1 MKKMRKG
8 GLSNL
13 AVSVIW
19 LLLVSGFLLAVF
31 QATGADSV
39 DGAFTIAKNKAT
51 QYAECVPTGEC
62 GLLSILKDLGG
73 EGPNFDL
80 ESNSGEIVYDDN
92 GEIIYDDNGEPIE
105 SPVVEQ
111 GETISREIR
120 GYRGPVK
127 GEPYVNEAG
136 LVNKEEALELLV
148 NIPVKEESKVDYAR
162 SEWKHWS
169 SAGRSCWDTRELI
182 LLRDAK
188 PGTVIFIDKQKNTTT
203 DESQACGI
211 GKMVEEDGKTKLN
224 TENSGEWIDP
234 YSGRKITSS
243 SDIDIDHIIPLS
255 YAAKNGG
262 QEWTSEVKEQFANDP
277 DNLLATSAKENR
289 SKGDKGPG
297 SYMPSYKPYRCQYSK
312 AFTKIANKYQL
323 SIQKA
328 DYEVLE
334 KTLKECQI

>member
-1 MKKMRKG
+1 MKKRGKG

-13 AVSVIW
+13 AISGIW
-19 LLLVSGFLLAVF
+19 LLLVSGFLLAAF

-39 DGAFTIAKNKAT
+39 NGALTIAKNKAT
-51 QYAECVPTGEC
+51 QYAECIPTGEC

-80 ESNSGEIVYDDN
+80 GSNSGEIVYDDN
-92 GEIIYDDNGEPIE
+92 GEPIE
-105 SPVVEQ
+105 SHESPVEQ

-136 LVNKEEALELLV
+136 LVNKEEALELLA
-148 NIPVKEESKVDYAR
+148 NISVKEESEVDYAR

-169 SAGRSCWDTRELI
+169 STGRSCWDTRELI

-211 GKMVEEDGKTKLN
+211 GKMVEEDGKTKIN

-234 YSGRKITSS
+234 YSGKKITSS
-243 SDIDIDHIIPLS
+243 SNIDIDHIIPLS

-262 QEWTSEVKEQFANDP
+262 QEWASEVKEQFANDP

-297 SYMPSYKPYRCQYSK
+297 LYMPSYKPYRCQYSK
-312 AFTKIANKYQL
+312 AFTTIANKYQL
-323 SIQKA
+323 SIQKS

-334 KTLKECQI
+334 KTLNECQI

>member
-1 MKKMRKG
+1 MKKRGKG

-13 AVSVIW
+13 AISVIW
-19 LLLVSGFLLAVF
+19 LLLVSGFLLAAF
-31 QATGADSV
+31 EATGADSV
-39 DGAFTIAKNKAT
+39 NGALTIAKNKAT
-51 QYAECVPTGEC
+51 QYAECIPTGEC
-62 GLLSILKDLGG
+62 GLLSMLKDLGG

-80 ESNSGEIVYDDN
+80 ESNSGEI
-92 GEIIYDDNGEPIE
+92 IYDDNGETIE
-105 SPVVEQ
+105 SHEAPVVEQ

-136 LVNKEEALELLV
+136 LINKEDALDLLA
-148 NIPVKEESKVDYAR
+148 NISVKEESEVGYTR

-169 SAGRSCWDTRELI
+169 STDRSCWNTRELI

-188 PGTVIFIDKQKNTTT
+188 PGTVIFIDKQKNNTT

-211 GKMVEEDGKTKLN
+211 GKMVEEDGETKLN

-262 QEWTSEVKEQFANDP
+262 QEWASEVKEQFANDP

-328 DYEVLE
+328 DYEMLE
-334 KTLKECQI
+334 TTLKECQI